1 MPNNPAVT
9 DVEFPEFTA
18 GLINST
24 FDALVSANI
33 RQMEAYSELTSVL
46 SQSLSEYINN
56 TRDEV
61 SGEEILQFLERVL
74 PLNSDE
80 YTTKVVKG
88 RNMQLSDDDAKA
100 LNKAVQ
106 LPEGAEK
113 QPKTIT
119 AGAVD
124 DQYSDILDV
133 VADKIVVNKYLLLNE
148 MVKQGMLRL
157 VIENGTIETRLNF
170 SAWSYDH
177 YSTRSTG
184 YRREET
190 KSRSNKSRGLFGT
203 LFFGPSSGKK
213 NSTSIRV
220 NTSNYTSGGSE
231 GSRYT
236 IFGGVRLD
244 FKTDYLPL
252 AD

>member
-1 MPNNPAVT
+1 MGQQTVT
-9 DVEFPEFTA
+9 DVAFPEFTA

-33 RQMEAYSELTSVL
+33 RQMEAYTELTSVL
-46 SQSLSEYINN
+46 SQKLSEYINN

-61 SGEEILQFLERVL
+61 SGQEILQFLERVL

-80 YTTKVVKG
+80 HTTKVVKG
-88 RNMQLSDDDAKA
+88 QNMQLSAADAES
-100 LNKAVQ
+100 LNKALE
-106 LPEGAEK
+106 LPAAAG
-113 QPKTIT
+113 KTPVKVT
-119 AGAVD
+119 AGKVD
-124 DQYSDILDV
+124 DQYTKILDS

-177 YSTRSTG
+177 YSNRSTG
-184 YRREET
+184 YSREET
-190 KSRSNKSRGLFGT
+190 KSGSKKSRGLFGT
-203 LFFGPSSGKK
+203 LFFGPSSGKSNK
-213 NSTSIRV
+213 TSIHV
-220 NTSNYTSGGSE
+220 NTSNATSGGSE
-231 GSRYT
+231 GSRYN
-236 IFGGVRLD
+236 IFGGVRLN